1 MTLQDLRTQMPNYDI
16 YKDWRRPDAIEGIV
30 IHHSG
35 PGTVDNQGAP
45 SLSPQLI
52 AALDVQSEGRAHVGY
67 HYAIDRAGTVFY
79 LLDEQISG
87 YHAALT
93 PPSDLASAAGQRWKG
108 EWLNGQRLN
117 RRTIAVVLLGW
128 FDPGRQ
134 HNNRALPDSHIT
146 PSAEQW
152 AALVELV
159 RDLRQRH
166 SLPLERV
173 EGHREA
179 MARAGFGTTTCPGS
193 QINLDQLRAAV
204 SSGGTTPTPVPVPTG
219 PIEVTGAAPTLALRV
234 NRPLVGLHARNDH
247 GFTQTDWL
255 ILQQAKVES
264 LKTMSFTTDTTYS
277 QARQSNPSMEFIVRL
292 YPGGSGRGHVPQPQ
306 AFADMFRDTI
316 ERLYNQFGVLKF
328 EIHNEPNHNTGLEG
342 WGDSQE
348 DALSF
353 QNWYK
358 QTFAIL
364 RERHPWAL
372 LGYPGLA
379 VPHND
384 LEWLDWNREAIEMS
398 DWLGAHIY
406 WQTPP
411 GHEGNY
417 QSEFWALRF
426 KKYHEKFPH
435 KLIEITEFGN
445 SNGQSPPLTLSRE
458 EQRLQYEWWMKKILE
473 FPYLG
478 SAHGFIATSPD
489 PRWVQEGFAW
499 GDDGGVFP
507 VVSAIGAI
515 VRAARRPE
523 WYYAFSAKLPAE
535 VPPKVDLT
543 FPITLGNGGRLPWI
557 ARGVARSIISAKWM
571 DGSDREVGQAA
582 WALLP
587 HDIAPGEQVA
597 LRVKTQTPDSPGAY
611 RLRLAVF
618 HNGHQKWLHHLDN
631 RTVPDFFD
639 VRVVG
644 ATPSP
649 PVEPPA
655 PELAAT
661 YRAVTVPAKGAAGAT
676 LNAVVEVKNT
686 GKRRWVT
693 SGATQGSIHLGYHW
707 VDAQGKR
714 SEGATRG
721 SLSAPLPTGESA
733 QFPIA
738 LRLPDSAGRYT
749 LQLGMVSELEQWFE
763 QKLELPF
770 EAETPSA
777 PYGVR
782 YSLSSLPSMTV
793 GERRE
798 ILVQLQNTGG
808 RAWLVSGTNPVTL
821 VHQWLNEQGT
831 SVQRTPRTTLPRD
844 VQPGE
849 TVSVPLSL
857 LAPSKPGSYRLRV
870 DMEETGRIFFSQQG
884 NAPHS
889 RTVRVEAAVTAPA
902 WGAQWLTVQ
911 VPAQLVA
918 GQIGRAEVKVRNTG
932 QQEWDRVAVRLAYH
946 WGDQQPNRVAFPAD
960 VAPGSEVALGVPL
973 KPPTTAGAATLTL
986 DLWQEGTGWLKVA
999 TPVQRVTILPAAGTR
1014 TTEDEAAMSAPSPLP
1029 TAPVPESPAPPPV
1042 VPVPESVA
1050 SPPSVAPESP
1060 VSPPNIAPAAEV
1072 TAAAGLRLT
1081 TLRNASASDNPERAA
1096 LALDTNKI
1104 SAWSSGSLQRPG
1116 MWFQFDVGSERPI
1129 HSIRVLSNP
1138 EQYPR
1143 GYTLEGTS
1151 DGVTWETLRTMP
1163 ANWSDLAITLPT
1175 PRPFR
1180 SLRLTQSNAS
1190 PWHPWSIR
1198 AIYIE
1203 VEKEQ

>member
-1 MTLQDLRTQMPNYDI
+1 MTLHDLRSQMPNHDI

-45 SLSPQLI
+45 SLSPQQI
-52 AALDVQSEGRAHVGY
+52 AALDVQSDGRAHVGY

-87 YHAALT
+87 YHAAL
-93 PPSDLASAAGQRWKG
+93 PAPADLGSAAGQRWKD
-108 EWLNGQRLN
+108 EWLNGQRFN
-117 RRTIAVVLLGW
+117 RRTIAIVLLGW
-128 FDPGRQ
+128 FDKGRQ
-134 HNNRALPDSHIT
+134 HNNRALPDNQIT

-159 RDLRQRH
+159 RELRQRH
-166 SLPLERV
+166 NLPLERV

-179 MARAGFGTTTCPGS
+179 LARAGFGSTSCPGS
-193 QINLDQLRAAV
+193 QVNLEQLRTAV
-204 SSGGTTPTPVPVPTG
+204 SSGSTAPVPTG

-234 NRPLVGLHARNDH
+234 NRPLVGLHARNDQ

-264 LKTMSFTTDTTYS
+264 LKTMSFTSDTTYT
-277 QARQSNPSMEFIVRL
+277 QARQINPSMEFIVRL

-316 ERLYNQFGVLKF
+316 ERLYRQFGVLKF

-348 DALSF
+348 DANSF

-358 QTFAIL
+358 ATFAIL

-411 GHEGNY
+411 GHEDNY

-458 EQRLQYEWWMKKILE
+458 DQRKQYEWWMKKILE

-499 GDDGGVFP
+499 GDEGGIFP

-515 VRAARRPE
+515 MRAAQRPE
-523 WYYAFSAKLPAE
+523 WYYAFSAKVPAE
-535 VPPKVDLT
+535 VPPGVELT

-557 ARGVARSIISAKWM
+557 ARGTARSIISAKWM
-571 DGSDREVGQAA
+571 DGSDREVGQAT

-587 HDIAPGEQVA
+587 HDMAPGEQIA
-597 LRVKTQTPDSPGAY
+597 LRLKIRTPDSTGAY

-618 HNGHQKWLHHLDN
+618 HNGQQKWLHHLDN
-631 RTVPDFFD
+631 RTAPDYFD
-639 VRVVG
+639 VRVVS
-644 ATPSP
+644 ATPVTPTP
-649 PVEPPA
+649 PPT

-686 GKRRWVT
+686 GQRRWVT

-714 SEGATRG
+714 TEGATRG

-733 QFPIA
+733 QLPIA

-749 LQLGMVSELEQWFE
+749 LQLGMVSELEQWFD

-782 YSLSSLPSMTV
+782 YSLSSLASMTV
-793 GERRE
+793 GEKRE

-831 SVQRTPRTTLPRD
+831 SVQRTPRTTLPHD

-849 TVSVPLSL
+849 TISVPLSL
-857 LAPSKPGSYRLRV
+857 LAPSKAGSYRLRL
-870 DMEETGRIFFSQQG
+870 DMEETGRVFFSQQG
-884 NAPHS
+884 NAPHT
-889 RTVRVEAAVTAPA
+889 RVVRVEAAATAPA
-902 WGAQWLTVQ
+902 WGAQWVTVQ
-911 VPAQLVA
+911 APDQLVA
-918 GQIGRAEVKVRNTG
+918 GQAGRVEVKLRNTG
-932 QQEWDRVAVRLAYH
+932 QQEWDRVSVRLAYH
-946 WGDQQPNRVAFPAD
+946 WGDGQPNRVALPAD
-960 VAPGSEVALGVPL
+960 VPPGGEVALGVPL
-973 KPPTTAGAATLTL
+973 KSPTTAGAAILRL
-986 DLWQEGTGWLKVA
+986 DLFQEGTGWLKVA
-999 TPVQRVTILPAAGTR
+999 APAQRVTILASGGTR
-1014 TTEDEAAMSAPSPLP
+1014 APEDKAVMSAP
-1029 TAPVPESPAPPPV
+1029 VPIAPPSEPAV
-1042 VPVPESVA
+1042 TEAAVSV
-1050 SPPSVAPESP
+1050 
-1060 VSPPNIAPAAEV
+1060 VSPPEPPGLEPPAPNVVPAEPEP
-1072 TAAAGLRLT
+1072 TSSSLRLT

-1104 SAWSSGSLQRPG
+1104 SAWSSGGPQRPG
-1116 MWFQFDVGSERPI
+1116 MWFQFEVGSERPI

-1143 GYTLEGTS
+1143 GYTLEGTT
-1151 DGVTWETLRTMP
+1151 DGESWETLRTIA
-1163 ANWSDLAITLPT
+1163 ANWGELAITLSP
-1175 PRPFR
+1175 PRSFR
-1180 SLRLTQSNAS
+1180 SLRLTQTNVN

-1203 VEKEQ
+1203 VERER